1 MNNLIKML
9 MNQKLQKIPQR
20 LMSQLENQ
28 LKRTNPQ
35 AFKKYQEA
43 RKNNNPNDLLN
54 ETINNFSPEQRQEWD
69 NMMNMFNQPQK

>member
-1 MNNLIKML
+1 

-69 NMMNMFNQPQK
+69 NMMNMFSQPQK

>member
-1 MNNLIKML
+1 M
-9 MNQKLQKIPQR
+9 MNQ
-20 LMSQLENQ
+20 LERQ

-54 ETINNFSPEQRQEWD
+54 ETVNNFTPEQKQQWGQL
-69 NMMNMFNQPQK
+69 MAQFNQQK

>member
-1 MNNLIKML
+1 